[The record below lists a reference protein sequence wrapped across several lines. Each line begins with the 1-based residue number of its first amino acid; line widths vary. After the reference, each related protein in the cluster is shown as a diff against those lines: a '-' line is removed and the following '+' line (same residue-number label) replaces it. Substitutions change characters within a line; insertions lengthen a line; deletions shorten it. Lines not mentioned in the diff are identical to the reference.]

1 MQMESKV
8 RIGNNMRGKGREG
21 NNNQGRKEA
30 RKAVPGG
37 AEATLNVRF
46 RLQQKKLATAGSE
59 TLVKPFSLSSTA
71 NAV

>member
-1 MQMESKV
+1 MKVSEAIALKEERKEGQMK
-8 RIGNNMRGKGREG
+8 
-21 NNNQGRKEA
+21 GRKEA
-30 RKAVPGG
+30 RKERPVG

>member
-1 MQMESKV
+1 MKLENV
-8 RIGNNMRGKGREG
+8 RYYNIKITTIKE
-21 NNNQGRKEA
+21 GRKE
-30 RKAVPGG
+30 VPVG